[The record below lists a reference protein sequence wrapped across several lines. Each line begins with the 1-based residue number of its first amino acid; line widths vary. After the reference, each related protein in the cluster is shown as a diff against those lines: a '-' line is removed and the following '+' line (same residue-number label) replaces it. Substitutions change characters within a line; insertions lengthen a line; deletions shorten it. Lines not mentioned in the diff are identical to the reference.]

1 MKSQEGTTTSTKS
14 INSDE
19 MGPRTVIILCY
30 VVSKVFV
37 GKFWT
42 HLKYSELLSNI
53 PIVQFCHNGQ
63 LIIRRCED
71 IGKDLGL

>member
-1 MKSQEGTTTSTKS
+1 MKSQEGTTTST

-71 IGKDLGL
+71 MGKDLGL